1 MMFNRVLN
9 VPLVLNMA
17 EFRVYQGCEY
27 DRVTQG
33 SEYARIYLN
42 NFWRSLIVPKYV
54 WICVNIPKCA
64 WMVFVLLFLGLL
76 ERVVTNFSVYTKL
89 WWSWRKL

>member
-42 NFWRSLIVPKYV
+42 NF
-54 WICVNIPKCA
+54 
-64 WMVFVLLFLGLL
+64 
-76 ERVVTNFSVYTKL
+76 
-89 WWSWRKL
+89 